1 MSRNGSGNGS
11 GDGSGDGSGNGI
23 SRQGY
28 WVRRRRNG
36 WRLDVRSA
44 VDASDIGVEL
54 GRTVTRT
61 CRA

>member
-1 MSRNGSGNGS
+1 MEAGMGAEMGAEMAV
-11 GDGSGDGSGNGI
+11 GTGF